1 MMGGRV
7 GLDTARGS
15 GLSTAVGARGVE
27 RPFTKRPYRRWPRHG
42 ADIICRQTFRPKTTI
57 RNHIFA
63 DEFVYNLWPPCTP
76 V

>member
-1 MMGGRV
+1 MGGRV
-7 GLDTARGS
+7 GRDTASGS

-27 RPFTKRPYRRWPRHG
+27 RPFTNRPYRRWSRHG
-42 ADIICRQTFRPKTTI
+42 TDILYRETFRPKTTI

-63 DEFVYNLWPPCTP
+63 DEFVYNLCPPRAQ